1 MASGTDLSD
10 LENHDFY
17 ALLDGK
23 TLIRF
28 NNKGVSNQKVTLY
41 RQIGEKISML
51 GAPPYYYSSII
62 RGYLHRFETITSE
75 NCKIR

>member
-51 GAPPYYYSSII
+51 GVPMDYFL
-62 RGYLHRFETITSE
+62 YLLLNLWHQLKVKLFF
-75 NCKIR
+75 